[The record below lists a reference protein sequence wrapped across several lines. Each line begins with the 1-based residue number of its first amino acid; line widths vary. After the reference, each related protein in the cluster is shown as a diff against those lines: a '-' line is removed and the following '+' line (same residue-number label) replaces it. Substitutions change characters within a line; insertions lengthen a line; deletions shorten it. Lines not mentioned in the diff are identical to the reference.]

1 MFLVGLAFGSF
12 LNVCISRFPR
22 DQSVVTPRSHCPR
35 CEAAIAWYDNVP
47 VVSWLFLRGRC
58 RQCGSRISFRY
69 PTVEMLTALLFLW
82 CYASFGLGWMLAK
95 ACIFTFLVVGL
106 IFADTETG
114 LLPAEFTY
122 SGIVA
127 GLLLSWFAPVDAS
140 ASEFL
145 IRVFEGR
152 AVASQQTLSVLDA
165 VAGALFGATFFYL
178 VWALYYLVRRV
189 DGVGFGDVAFA
200 AMIGAFLG
208 LKLTILVVFF
218 SPIMATLFA
227 IIFML
232 PMRRVAN
239 DAQASQVNQ
248 LPQSAGFLHSQ
259 IPFGVFLGI
268 SALVALF
275 FGEPIWQWY
284 LAAFR

>member
-1 MFLVGLAFGSF
+1 
-12 LNVCISRFPR
+12 
-22 DQSVVTPRSHCPR
+22 
-35 CEAAIAWYDNVP
+35 
-47 VVSWLFLRGRC
+47 
-58 RQCGSRISFRY
+58 
-69 PTVEMLTALLFLW
+69 MLTALLFLW

-95 ACIFTFLVVGL
+95 TCIYSFLVVGL
-106 IFADTETG
+106 IFTDAETG

-122 SGIVA
+122 SGIVM

-140 ASEFL
+140 GSEFL
-145 IRVFEGR
+145 IRAFGGR
-152 AVASQQTLSVLDA
+152 ALASQQALSVLDG

-178 VWALYYLVRRV
+178 AWALYYLVRRV

-227 IIFML
+227 ITFLL

-239 DAQASQVNQ
+239 LAQESQVG
-248 LPQSAGFLHSQ
+248 QSTQSSGFLHNQ
-259 IPFGVFLGI
+259 VRFGVFLGI
-268 SALVALF
+268 SALIALF
-275 FGEPIWQWY
+275 LGEPIWKWY
-284 LAAFR
+284 LGAFR

>member
-1 MFLVGLAFGSF
+1 MLLVGLAFGSF
-12 LNVCISRFPR
+12 LNVCISRLPR

-35 CEAAIAWYDNVP
+35 CEAAIAWYDNIP
-47 VVSWLFLRGRC
+47 IVSWLLLRGRC

-69 PTVEMLTALLFLW
+69 PAVEMLTALLFLW

-95 ACIFTFLVVGL
+95 TCIYSFLVVGL
-106 IFADTETG
+106 IFTDAETG

-122 SGIVA
+122 SGIVM

-140 ASEFL
+140 GSEFL
-145 IRVFEGR
+145 IRAFGGR
-152 AVASQQTLSVLDA
+152 ALASQQALSVLDG

-178 VWALYYLVRRV
+178 AWALYYLVRRV

-227 IIFML
+227 ITFLL

-239 DAQASQVNQ
+239 LAQESQVG
-248 LPQSAGFLHSQ
+248 QSTQSSGFLHNQ
-259 IPFGVFLGI
+259 VRFGVFLGI
-268 SALVALF
+268 SALIALF
-275 FGEPIWQWY
+275 LGEPIWKWY
-284 LAAFR
+284 LGAFR